1 MAVPKKKMSKSKS
14 RSRRASAWTV
24 GTTARSASSPGLA
37 MGPGG
42 SSVIHTQ
49 PPTPEEG
56 HGPVDVQQFPVFITV
71 AEGDIEVEAE
81 CWFEDPDM
89 AAEYTDTQF
98 RRFLP
103 DNPTSTIT
111 VGRAG
116 CPFGHPYLA
125 GLEFGATYSWEITDG
140 ELVAVS
146 ESRGTISMARP

>member
-1 MAVPKKKMSKSKS
+1 MVAAGAVTLAAAALVGCSSDEDVWV
-14 RSRRASAWTV
+14 SAPPDEIA
-24 GTTARSASSPGLA
+24 GTWL
-37 MGPGG
+37 
-42 SSVIHTQ
+42 VIDTQ